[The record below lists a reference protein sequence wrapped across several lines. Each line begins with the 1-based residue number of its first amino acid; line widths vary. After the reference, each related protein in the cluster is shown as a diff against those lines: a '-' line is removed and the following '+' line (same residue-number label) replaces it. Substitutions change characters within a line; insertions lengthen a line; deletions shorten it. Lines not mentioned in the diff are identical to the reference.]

1 MFSAFTNSLKIPE
14 LRQKI
19 FFTLALLFI
28 ARVGANIPLPGMNIG
43 PINDFMADQS
53 STSGGLV
60 GLYNMFTGGALL
72 NGAVFAL
79 GIMPY
84 ISASIIMQLV
94 GAVFPSIARLQVK
107 RCFSSNDDMRF
118 FNPNFF
124 LQIKIEEKTQQK

>member
-1 MFSAFTNSLKIPE
+1 MLSAFTNSLKIPE

-28 ARVGANIPLPGMNIG
+28 ARVGANIPLPGMNVG
-43 PINDFMADQS
+43 PIQDFFADQANAG
-53 STSGGLV
+53 GGLV
-60 GLYNMFTGGALL
+60 GMFNMFTGGALL

-94 GAVFPSIARLQVK
+94 GAVFPVIARL
-107 RCFSSNDDMRF
+107 
-118 FNPNFF
+118 
-124 LQIKIEEKTQQK
+124 